1 MVQIDVSKI
10 SSKGQVVIPARLRGR
25 YKEGENIIFI
35 DDGKNLIL
43 KKETEMDKSLREDI
57 EFAKRTEQGWK
68 DIEEGRSTNVEFE
81 EFIKKI
87 KDDPEVGKPMKY
99 DRKGTREVYS
109 GSFRLSYL
117 YDKNKDLIYFVAF
130 YHKDEQ

>member
-81 EFIKKI
+81 EFIKEI
-87 KDDPEVGKPMKY
+87 KKW
-99 DRKGTREVYS
+99 
-109 GSFRLSYL
+109 
-117 YDKNKDLIYFVAF
+117 
-130 YHKDEQ
+130 

>member
-1 MVQIDVSKI
+1 MVTVDYSDSFKREVAKKKDASVRERIEKL
-10 SSKGQVVIPARLRGR
+10 LR
-25 YKEGENIIFI
+25 
-35 DDGKNLIL
+35 
-43 KKETEMDKSLREDI
+43 
-57 EFAKRTEQGWK
+57 
-68 DIEEGRSTNVEFE
+68 
-81 EFIKKI
+81 KI

-117 YDKNKDLIYFVAF
+117 YYKNKDLIYFVAF